1 MMRVKD
7 LLIMEIR
14 GQKESVCQK
23 RNNLGHRRKRLR
35 ENHVANGLME
45 MVLLLHLMYR
55 LLNLTMPRENKSL
68 RIGIV
73 LTAKPKLCI
82 SSLLKMNKNHLKKN
96 SLNSNLKISLSL
108 TLNST
113 GNTEKL

>member
-1 MMRVKD
+1 MKRMPKTMSIKD

-14 GQKESVCQK
+14 GQKESVYQR
-23 RNNLGHRRKRLR
+23 RNNLK
-35 ENHVANGLME
+35 ENHVANGLIE
-45 MVLLLHLMYR
+45 MVLLHHLMYR
-55 LLNLTMPRENKSL
+55 LLNHIMPRENKSL

-73 LTAKPKLCI
+73 LTAKPMLHI
-82 SSLLKMNKNHLKKN
+82 SSLLKMSKSQRKKN
-96 SLNSNLKISLSL
+96 SLSSNLKISLSL

>member
-1 MMRVKD
+1 MKRMPKTMSIKD

-14 GQKESVCQK
+14 GQKESVYQR
-23 RNNLGHRRKRLR
+23 RNNLK

-45 MVLLLHLMYR
+45 MVLLNHLMYR
-55 LLNLTMPRENKSL
+55 LLNHIMPRENKSL

-73 LTAKPKLCI
+73 LTAKPMLHI
-82 SSLLKMNKNHLKKN
+82 SSLLKMSKSQRKKN
-96 SLNSNLKISLSL
+96 SLSSNLKISLSL